1 MEKNLIFKEI
11 NKNIKDNLPM
21 DNYKIMLFGSWAKGN
36 ALETSD
42 IDIGI
47 LGEKKV
53 PWNIMVKILRKIE
66 EIPTLRSIDIV
77 DLNAVSESFRKSAL
91 RHAKILK

>member
-1 MEKNLIFKEI
+1 MEKSVIFKKI
-11 NKNIKDNLPM
+11 NENIKSCLSDDYRIL
-21 DNYKIMLFGSWAKGN
+21 LFGSWAKGN

-47 LGEKKV
+47 MGKEKV
-53 PWNIMVKILRKIE
+53 PRDIMVKILEKAE

-77 DLNAVSESFRKSAL
+77 DLNAVGENFRKSAL
-91 RHAKILK
+91 RHAKVLR